1 MTDNLRDGISR
12 DEAIGQDS
20 EAGMDL
26 NRQRGSKQT
35 ELRKKVF
42 QAGRS
47 REAAGEDVRIR
58 QHARQVHSV

>member
-1 MTDNLRDGISR
+1 MTGNLRDGISR

-20 EAGMDL
+20 EAGTDL

-35 ELRKKVF
+35 ELRKEVF

-58 QHARQVHSV
+58 QQARQAHSV